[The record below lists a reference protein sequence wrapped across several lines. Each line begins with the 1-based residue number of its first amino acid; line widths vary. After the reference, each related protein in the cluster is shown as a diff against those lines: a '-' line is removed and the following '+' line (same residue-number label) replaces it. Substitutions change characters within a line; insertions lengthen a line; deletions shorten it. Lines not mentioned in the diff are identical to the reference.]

1 MLQCLQY
8 NYRRDWPDM
17 RHRRHIVLNLNP
29 FSQSLESQNKVTKS
43 IVFAPKLQS
52 VALKHVLCYR
62 NARRRD
68 ARVVCASTP
77 HKKSLWVPP
86 A

>member
-1 MLQCLQY
+1 M
-8 NYRRDWPDM
+8 
-17 RHRRHIVLNLNP
+17 
-29 FSQSLESQNKVTKS
+29 TKS

-68 ARVVCASTP
+68 ARVVCAWGGGPLSQDQKAAHIGRHGGDP
-77 HKKSLWVPP
+77 QKMQIFSWEP
-86 A
+86 AL